1 MDLKL
6 RSFLTAWRWH
16 SQFYRKEKAIFT
28 LGLQKYCKQ
37 VEKKPC
43 YFYPIVK
50 FLPAQVTPLGTVKKV
65 RWTVPGLNLRSLA
78 FHVYCESSDS
88 LKETKGNQCILKNF
102 NFLNNKVSSP
112 INFSFLSGVFPPY
125 VNFHLLYRVKMKIN

>member
-1 MDLKL
+1 MTQ
-6 RSFLTAWRWH
+6 SV
-16 SQFYRKEKAIFT
+16 
-28 LGLQKYCKQ
+28 LQERESNFHVRIAKVLQ
-37 VEKKPC
+37 TSGKKPC